1 MEIWTKMIEHS
12 WSMIRH
18 KEQKIPTPQQMSRLW
33 CTYLKVSIFIYSV
46 YTGID
51 ESGQTFS
58 SFLELLLKKCKNR
71 NSSRYFYFKGNVGTG
86 LLSLPLA
93 IYHGGWIFGPLMLVF
108 ISLMAVHC
116 MHLLVGAS
124 QHLCRKLSLQSLDYG
139 EVMSTVLQVKHYGI
153 RNFLSTF

>member
-18 KEQKIPTPQQMSRLW
+18 KEPKIPTPQQMLRLW
-33 CTYLKVSIFIYSV
+33 CTYLKVNIFIYR
-46 YTGID
+46 ID
-51 ESGQTFS
+51 ESGQTFPN
-58 SFLELLLKKCKNR
+58 FLVLLLKIFVCKNR
-71 NSSRYFYFKGNVGTG
+71 NSPRYFYLKGNVGTG

-93 IYHGGWIFGPLMLVF
+93 IYHGGWIFGPLMLIF

-139 EVMSTVLQVKHYGI
+139 EVMSTVLQVKHFCI
-153 RNFLSTF
+153 RNFQKF